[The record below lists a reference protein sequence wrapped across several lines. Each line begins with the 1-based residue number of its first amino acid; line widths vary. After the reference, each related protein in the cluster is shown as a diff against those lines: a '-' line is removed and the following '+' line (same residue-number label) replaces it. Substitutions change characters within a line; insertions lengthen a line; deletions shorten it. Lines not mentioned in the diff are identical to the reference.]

1 MSSQV
6 QIFTT
11 TGATGRQGEIV
22 NPATGGQTPLPIDLE
37 KFRAGGGCGLL
48 VTIAEG
54 SSADYD
60 IEITGNTMQTA
71 ADLKAWNKH
80 DVVKAKK
87 ASANGNLAYPVT
99 AVRLYFRSIAG
110 TVTFVVIQPDS

>member
-1 MSSQV
+1 MASQV
-6 QIFTT
+6 QIFTNI
-11 TGATGRQGEIV
+11 GATGRQGEVV
-22 NPATGGQTPLPIDLE
+22 NPSTGGQTPMPIDLE

-48 VTIAEG
+48 VTIADG

-60 IEITGNTMQTA
+60 IEVTGDTLATA

-80 DVVKAKK
+80 DVVKAKTV
-87 ASANGNLAYPVT
+87 SANGNLAYPVI

-110 TVTFVVIQPDS
+110 TVTFAVIQPDS